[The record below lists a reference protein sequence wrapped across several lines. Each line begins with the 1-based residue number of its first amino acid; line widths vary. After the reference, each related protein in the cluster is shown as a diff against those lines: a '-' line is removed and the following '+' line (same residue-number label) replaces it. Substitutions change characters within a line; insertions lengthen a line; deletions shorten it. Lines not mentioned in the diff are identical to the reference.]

1 MVRMSVAYLSAEV
14 GFESGLH
21 TYSGGLGVLAGDH
34 IKSAADA
41 GVDLVGCTLLYRE
54 GYGRQ
59 HLDGKATKKKHSV
72 RLIRMII
79 SVIQALKF
87 PCHLMVRR
95 FILRCGS
102 TKLRDCP
109 PTSSI
114 HDILTIRRTIEV

>member
-41 GVDLVGCTLLYRE
+41 GLDLVGCTLLYRE

-59 HLDGKATKKKHSV
+59 HLDEKGNQTETFGEIDPHEFLCDTGVNIWMKKATKRKHLV
-72 RLIRMII
+72 KLIRMNTC
-79 SVIQALKF
+79 VTR
-87 PCHLMVRR
+87 V
-95 FILRCGS
+95 
-102 TKLRDCP
+102 
-109 PTSSI
+109 
-114 HDILTIRRTIEV
+114 